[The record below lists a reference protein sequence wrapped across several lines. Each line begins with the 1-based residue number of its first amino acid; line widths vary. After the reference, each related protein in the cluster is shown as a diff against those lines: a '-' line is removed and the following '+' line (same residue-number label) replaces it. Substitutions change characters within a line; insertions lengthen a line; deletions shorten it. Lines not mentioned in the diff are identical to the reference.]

1 MSGIKRM
8 LNRNVL
14 VFLVPVL
21 IFSGCDAPR
30 ENPLDPD
37 NPDSQF
43 GMIEGYVKTES
54 VPRAALSD
62 VAVFDEDGNIL
73 AQTNASG
80 YFKINNIQTGSFL
93 LYFEK
98 TGYKRDS
105 LQINWNGLKKIS
117 VEEYLNQIPHLDS
130 LLIYSVVIS
139 RYSLP
144 PLVQLVVKAKITDSD
159 KDLDSMIVSCDA
171 VGFTEYLSYNTN
183 DKYYS
188 KETYLYDMPVS
199 DLEEMIGKEIKIFA
213 KESNGDKNEVGSGS
227 LKRVLTKAIDY
238 TRPANYD
245 TVSNR
250 PLLEWY
256 DYEAGYSFTQNI
268 EVYSYELDFS
278 NVLVWQRINL
288 PSDSLS
294 VSIDKDLPDGNYFWV
309 IYCVDEFSNRIRS
322 NPASFYIKNPTSV
335 SK

>member
-1 MSGIKRM
+1 MKRT
-8 LNRNVL
+8 LSRKVL
-14 VFLVPVL
+14 GFLIPVL
-21 IFSGCDAPR
+21 IFSSCEAPR
-30 ENPLDPD
+30 ENPLDPN
-37 NPDSQF
+37 NPDSQY

-62 VAVFDEDGNIL
+62 VTVFDEDGNIL
-73 AQTNASG
+73 AQTNTSG
-80 YFKINNIQTGSFL
+80 YFKINNIQTGSYL

-98 TGYKRDS
+98 TGYKKDT
-105 LQINWNGLKKIS
+105 LQINWNGLKKIA

-213 KESNGDKNEVGSGS
+213 KESNGDKNVVGSGS
-227 LKRVLTKAIDY
+227 LKRVITEAIDY
-238 TRPANYD
+238 IRPANYD
-245 TVSNR
+245 TVSAK

-256 DYEAGYSFTQNI
+256 DYEAGYSFSQNI

-294 VSIDKDLPDGNYFWV
+294 VTIDKDLPDGNYFWV
-309 IYCVDEFSNRIRS
+309 IYCIDEFSNRIRS
-322 NPASFYIKNPTSV
+322 NPASFYIKNPSTV
-335 SK
+335 NK